1 MTIIKNFEIEEPKNN
16 FKSKKFLILTF
27 LFFGVLILVEIWINN
42 ISITYGEKFENISK
56 LQQALQLE
64 NKILEN
70 EIAKYSSLS
79 EISSKSINLGMTK
92 PKNVQY
98 LH

>member
-42 ISITYGEKFENISK
+42 ISITYGEKF
-56 LQQALQLE
+56 
-64 NKILEN
+64 
-70 EIAKYSSLS
+70 
-79 EISSKSINLGMTK
+79 
-92 PKNVQY
+92 
-98 LH
+98 